1 MVKYLMMSHPHL
13 GEVEERKASKEWERR
28 RTWRLLVAFLEKDKD
43 GEEEEEEEEKNKL
56 HANAVCLLLNCTDDT
71 KGECIQ
77 CPVDPMINHL
87 KYVSRL

>member
-1 MVKYLMMSHPHL
+1 MVRYLRISYPHL
-13 GEVEERKASKEWERR
+13 GEVEERKVSKERERR
-28 RTWRLLVAFLEKDKD
+28 RAWRLLVAFFEEDKD

-56 HANAVCLLLNCTDDT
+56 HANAVCLLLKCTDDT

-77 CPVDPMINHL
+77 CPVDPLINHL

>member
-1 MVKYLMMSHPHL
+1 MVRYLRISYPHL
-13 GEVEERKASKEWERR
+13 GEVEERKVSKERERR
-28 RTWRLLVAFLEKDKD
+28 RAWRLLVAFLEEDKD
-43 GEEEEEEEEKNKL
+43 GEEKEEEGEKNKL
-56 HANAVCLLLNCTDDT
+56 HANAVCLLLKCTDDT

>member
-1 MVKYLMMSHPHL
+1 MVRYLRISYPHL
-13 GEVEERKASKEWERR
+13 GEVEERKVSKERQRR
-28 RTWRLLVAFLEKDKD
+28 RAWRLLVAFFEEDKD

-56 HANAVCLLLNCTDDT
+56 HANAVCLLLKCTDDT